1 MTPALAQTTA
11 SRQLGQPEFH
21 YLRANANPVHWG
33 YFSKLLKPQVE
44 IGSGDFVTI
53 ENSDAPGQRRQRK
66 MIDGDPGAESVYL
79 WTKDRK
85 GVNRR
90 GAGPMDA
97 PVGAGGGLGV
107 HICTGPV
114 AIRDAEPGDVLE
126 VRILDVKPR
135 PSANPSYKGLAF
147 GSNAA
152 ANWGYQYLD
161 LLTGDKPREVVT
173 IYEVDATGARD
184 WARAVYSFRWPTIVD
199 PSGVTHT
206 KIDYP
211 GLPVDHSKTA
221 KTFDV
226 LKNIRVPIR
235 PHFGTMGVTPKGG
248 GLRQFNSSGYTGGN
262 IDNWRIGKG
271 ATMYIR
277 GRSWRAVLSGRPAR
291 LTGRLRTLRHGHR
304 VLADRHV
311 SVCLAQ
317 EGGPCRNAAGDA

>member
-1 MTPALAQTTA
+1 
-11 SRQLGQPEFH
+11 
-21 YLRANANPVHWG
+21 
-33 YFSKLLKPQVE
+33 
-44 IGSGDFVTI
+44 
-53 ENSDAPGQRRQRK
+53 

-114 AIRDAEPGDVLE
+114 EIRDAEPGDVLE

-173 IYEVDATGARD
+173 IFEVDATGARD

-235 PHFGTMGVTPKGG
+235 PHFGA
-248 GLRQFNSSGYTGGN
+248 GGN
-262 IDNWRIGKG
+262 IENWRIGKG
-271 ATMYIR
+271 ATTYPV
-277 GRSWRAVLSGRPAR
+277 GRSWRAVLGGRPAR
-291 LTGRLRTLRHGHR
+291 LAGRLRTLRHGDR

-311 SVCLAQ
+311 SICLAQ
-317 EGGPCRNAAGDA
+317 EGGPCRNAAGDARLPDDRDN